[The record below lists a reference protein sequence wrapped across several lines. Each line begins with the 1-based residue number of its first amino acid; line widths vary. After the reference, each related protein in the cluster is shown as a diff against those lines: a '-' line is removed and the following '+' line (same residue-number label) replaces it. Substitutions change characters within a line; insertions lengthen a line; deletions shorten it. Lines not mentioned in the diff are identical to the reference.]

1 MRLLLTERNAMSND
15 TFNDFLS
22 LGKNSE
28 ETLEKLAA
36 WLDENSECGGL
47 IVFDPQW
54 AYWPNSNEDLI
65 AFSLENPEL
74 TVWLKSEVDDK
85 ADFNLYRYQNGKESC
100 VNLVMSDEMAI
111 SRIENIPCLENP
123 VSGIFSQLHS
133 RWLNTGMEKDFW
145 EWAEHRFRMDSK
157 THLPIVSGWCFGNGE
172 AYFGQQEDAEAYCQQ
187 QYGGSI
193 AEMATDDSDEIYHT
207 NWDD

>member
-1 MRLLLTERNAMSND
+1 MRLLLTERKIMSND

-36 WLDENSECGGL
+36 WMDENSECSGL

-54 AYWPNSNEDLI
+54 AYWPDCNQDLI
-65 AFSLENPEL
+65 AFSSENPEL
-74 TVWLKSEVDDK
+74 VIWLKSEGEDTGDL
-85 ADFNLYRYQNGKESC
+85 NIYRYQSGKEAC
-100 VNLVMSDEMAI
+100 VSLVMNDDVAI
-111 SRIENIPCLENP
+111 NQIEQTPCLLNP
-123 VSGIFSQLHS
+123 VSIVFEHLHS
-133 RWLNTGMEKDFW
+133 RWLNSGAEEDFW
-145 EWAEHRFRMDSK
+145 EWAEYRFRMDSK
-157 THLPIVSGWCFGNGE
+157 TKLPIVSGWCFGNGE
-172 AYFGQQEDAEAYCQQ
+172 AYFGQQEDAEAYCKQ

>member
-36 WLDENSECGGL
+36 WMDENSECSGL

-54 AYWPNSNEDLI
+54 ASWPNSNEDLI
-65 AFSLENPEL
+65 AFSLENPEWP
-74 TVWLKSEVDDK
+74 VWLKSEGEDTGD
-85 ADFNLYRYQNGKESC
+85 LGISRYQNGKLDYVS
-100 VNLVMSDEMAI
+100 LVMSDEVAI
-111 SRIENIPCLENP
+111 NQMESIPSLVNP
-123 VSGIFSQLHS
+123 VSGIFAQLHS
-133 RWLNTGMEKDFW
+133 RWLNTDKEEDFW

-172 AYFGQQEDAEAYCQQ
+172 AYFAGQEDAEAYCQK

-193 AEMATDDSDEIYHT
+193 AEMASDDSDEIYHT